1 MTRITGVLCPYAVVI
16 YRVMRHTPSTNIRL
30 FDKVPEDKNT
40 TFIFFC
46 LLVLFYHFFFH
57 PKLLFARF
65 DIFFF
70 FMSCLTSWLC
80 QSSLGVGKL
89 YMHEKKSSGGAVRW
103 VFAALVAVPHAYEQQ
118 KHFSVLLRINK
129 FEFNLP
135 ENDGKPRPHA
145 HRPLILV
152 VHLSSSSARAGS
164 ARLDKRHTNEIV
176 VLNVIRLRA
185 IF

>member
-1 MTRITGVLCPYAVVI
+1 MTMPI
-16 YRVMRHTPSTNIRL
+16 
-30 FDKVPEDKNT
+30 
-40 TFIFFC
+40 
-46 LLVLFYHFFFH
+46 
-57 PKLLFARF
+57 FAR
-65 DIFFF
+65 
-70 FMSCLTSWLC
+70 S
-80 QSSLGVGKL
+80 GKIVYAWKEIL
-89 YMHEKKSSGGAVRW
+89 RRRSALSVRGACCCATR
-103 VFAALVAVPHAYEQQ
+103 LQ